1 MHRPRTL
8 PALALLASAAV
19 LLTGCV
25 DNSASSQSGPSSS
38 AVASGEQDKA
48 AVALLPDSVKSSGHL
63 TIGTDAT
70 YAPNEYKDA
79 EGKPTGWEIELAD
92 AMAARLGLTTKY
104 EIAKFDNILPGI
116 LGGKYDLGLSSFFD
130 TKEREKQV
138 DMVDYYTAGIQWATP
153 AGKPIDPDNACGMKV
168 AAQNGTTQALEDL
181 PAKSTA
187 CTDAGKPAIDIL
199 GFDTQDE
206 ASSNVILGRAHAM
219 TADSPVV
226 QYAVKQSAGK
236 LELAGDVY
244 DVFFYGMPVAKGD
257 DSVAKALQASLQSL
271 MDDGTYGSILAKWG
285 VEPGAIDKIG
295 INQADR

>member
-1 MHRPRTL
+1 LHISRTL
-8 PALALLASAAV
+8 PVLAFLASAAV

-25 DNSASSQSGPSSS
+25 DNSASGQSGPSSS
-38 AVASGEQDKA
+38 TTASAEADSA
-48 AVALLPDSVKSSGHL
+48 AVALLPDSIKSAGHL
-63 TIGTDAT
+63 RIGTDAT

-79 EGKPTGWEIELAD
+79 EGKPIGWEIELAD

-138 DMVDYYTAGIQWATP
+138 DMVDYYSAGIQWATP
-153 AGKPIDPDNACGMKV
+153 TGKSVDPNNACGMKV
-168 AAQNGTTQALEDL
+168 AAQNGTTQALDDL
-181 PAKSTA
+181 PAKSKA

-206 ASSNVILGRAHAM
+206 ASSNVVLGRAQAM
-219 TADSPVV
+219 TADSPVI
-226 QYAVKQSAGK
+226 QYAVKQSGGK

-244 DVFFYGMPVAKGD
+244 DVFFYGMPVAKGG

-271 MDDGTYGSILAKWG
+271 MHDGSYGRILAKWG
-285 VEPGAIDKIG
+285 VEPGAVDKIG

>member
-1 MHRPRTL
+1 MRIPRTL
-8 PALALLASAAV
+8 PTLAFLASAAV

-25 DNSASSQSGPSSS
+25 DNSAAGQQDSS
-38 AVASGEQDKA
+38 AAANVKQDQA
-48 AVALLPDSVKSSGHL
+48 AVALLPDSVKTAGVL

-79 EGKPTGWEIELAD
+79 NGDPIGWEVELAD
-92 AMAARLGLTTKY
+92 AMAAKLGLTTKY
-104 EIAKFDNILPGI
+104 EVAKFDNILPGI

-130 TKEREKQV
+130 TQEREKQV

-153 AGKPIDPDNACGMKV
+153 AGKSVDPNNACGVKV

-181 PAKSTA
+181 PAKSKA

-206 ASSNVILGRAHAM
+206 ASNNVVLGRADAM
-219 TADSPVV
+219 TADSPVI
-226 QYAVKQSAGK
+226 QYAVKQSGGK

-244 DVFFYGMPVAKGD
+244 DVFFYGMPVAKGS

-271 MDDGTYGSILAKWG
+271 LDDGTYLKILSKWG
-285 VEPGAIDKIG
+285 VEPGAIDTIG
-295 INQADR
+295 LNQADR